1 MRHILVAFL
10 FCLTHSVANAQAFQ
24 YMHPSLCD
32 RVETVLDSIMN
43 NYGERP
49 QWSGKDIR
57 DGSGYMMFENPK
69 DKTWTFIKFNK
80 EYACILGVG
89 GESKIELGTPA

>member
-10 FCLTHSVANAQAFQ
+10 FCLIHSVANAQAFQ

-32 RVETVLDSIMN
+32 RVETVLDSIIN
-43 NYGERP
+43 KYGERP
-49 QWSGKDIR
+49 QWSGNDLQ
-57 DGSGYMMFENPK
+57 DGSRYMMFEHPK
-69 DKTWTFIKFNK
+69 DKTWTLIKFNK

-89 GESKIELGTPA
+89 GESKLEFGTPT

>member
-1 MRHILVAFL
+1 MRHTLVAFL

-32 RVETVLDSIMN
+32 RVEIVLDSIIN
-43 NYGERP
+43 KYSEKL
-49 QWSGKDIR
+49 QWSGKDLQ
-57 DGSGYMMFENPK
+57 DGSGYMMFENLK
-69 DKTWTFIKFNK
+69 DKTWTLIKFNK

-89 GESKIELGTPA
+89 GESKLEVGTPV

>member
-1 MRHILVAFL
+1 MKNLLRVAFL
-10 FCLTHSVANAQAFQ
+10 FCLHSVANAQAFQ
-24 YMHPSLCD
+24 FMHPSLCD

-49 QWSGKDIR
+49 LWSGKDVR

-89 GESKIELGTPA
+89 GESKIELGMPV